1 MAEITEADYEHLQG
15 RLQAHNLLLRALYA
29 NWALRQPD
37 PIPDMRKSI
46 SLLIDSVRDTNPP
59 QSDFEHRVW
68 DHIDVE
74 LDQFVEA
81 VAVRLK
87 ALGHS

>member
-1 MAEITEADYEHLQG
+1 MTEADYEYVQG
-15 RLQAHNLLLRALYA
+15 RIQAHDLLLRALYT

-37 PIPDMRKSI
+37 PIADMRKSI

-59 QSDFEHRVW
+59 QNDFEHWVW
-68 DHIDVE
+68 DRIDVE
-74 LDQFVEA
+74 LDQFVDA
-81 VAVRLK
+81 VSTRLK

>member
-1 MAEITEADYEHLQG
+1 MAQATEADYEHLQG
-15 RLQAHNLLLRALYA
+15 RIQAHDLLLRALYV
-29 NWALRQPD
+29 NWAARQPD
-37 PIPDMRKSI
+37 PIADIRKAV

-59 QSDFEHRVW
+59 QDDFEHRVW
-68 DHIDVE
+68 DQIDVE
-74 LDQFVEA
+74 LDRFVEA